1 MFKSVLAGPII
12 YGNLSGK
19 ELKKKQTTIAHK
31 VFWGGSSEGYRD
43 ILLITTQLYM
53 GQFECQS

>member
-19 ELKKKQTTIAHK
+19 ELKKNKQQLPIK
-31 VFWGGSSEGYRD
+31 FFGGDQVKDTEIY
-43 ILLITTQLYM
+43 Y
-53 GQFECQS
+53 